1 MKACVLIA
9 LLLIEGAGTRPLDA
23 QGATIEV
30 TPPGKS
36 QAGSRV
42 TIKWSGPNG
51 SGDFITITRKGAELS
66 AYLDYA
72 ATSDGRAPVNPVSL
86 RLPAEPG
93 AYEIRYVTGNPRR
106 LLATVPYQVTAVAA
120 TLEGPASVAPD
131 ARFEV
136 AWSGP
141 NGGGD
146 FVTIVGAGAAPN
158 AYGSYVDARSGR
170 ADEKTGQSVA
180 TLRAPAKPGQY
191 ELRYVQQGSRV
202 IGSRAI
208 EVTPV
213 TVAPSPFAPRT
224 IPLAGFTATG
234 SSVMV
239 PPRAIPLAG
248 FSAVGASVIVK
259 SRTIRLRGWT
269 AAGTRRGGLRE

>member
-9 LLLIEGAGTRPLDA
+9 LLLIEGTGTRLLDA
-23 QGATIEV
+23 QGATVEA
-30 TPPGKS
+30 TPPGS
-36 QAGSRV
+36 AEAGSRV
-42 TIKWSGPNG
+42 AIKWSGPNS
-51 SGDFITITRKGAELS
+51 SGDYITITRKGAEPN

-72 ATSDGRAPVNPVSL
+72 PTSNGRAPVNPVSL

-93 AYEIRYVTGNPRR
+93 AYEIRYVTANPRR
-106 LLATVPYQVTAVAA
+106 VLATVPYEVTAIAA
-120 TLEGPASVAPD
+120 TLAGPARVAPD

-141 NGGGD
+141 NAGGD
-146 FVTIVGAGAAPN
+146 FVTIVGAGAAPS
-158 AYGSYVDARSGR
+158 AYGSYVDARTGR

-191 ELRYVQQGSRV
+191 ELRYVQQGRRV

-208 EVTPV
+208 EVTA
-213 TVAPSPFAPRT
+213 APSPFAPRT

-248 FSAVGASVIVK
+248 FSAAGSSVIVK

-269 AAGTRRGGLRE
+269 AAGTRGGGLRE